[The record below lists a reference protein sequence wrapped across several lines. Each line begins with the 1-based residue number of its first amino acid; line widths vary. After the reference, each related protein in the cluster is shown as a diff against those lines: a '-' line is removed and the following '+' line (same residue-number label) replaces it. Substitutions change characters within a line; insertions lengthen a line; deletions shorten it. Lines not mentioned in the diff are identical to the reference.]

1 MLGRAAIGMLM
12 FQLTMA
18 PYSPTDKLT
27 VGAVEGVIE
36 DQLSYLSP
44 QCRDV
49 MFECLSEYE
58 PECHGCNW
66 I

>member
-1 MLGRAAIGMLM
+1 M

-58 PECHGCNW
+58 PECHGCGW

>member
-1 MLGRAAIGMLM
+1 MLM

-58 PECHGCNW
+58 PVMPRVGWIGCRL
-66 I
+66 